1 MAEVARA
8 YWATAPFAGEL
19 REEVLPAT
27 DEGRVL
33 VRALFGGV
41 SRGTEAVVA
50 RGGVPVSQR
59 AAMRAP
65 FQAGEFPFP
74 VKYGYCSVGEVAE
87 GPPGLVGRTVFCLHP
102 HQDRYV
108 VPAAAVAPLPDDLPP
123 PRAILAANM
132 ETALN
137 VVWDAAALPGER
149 IHVIGAGV
157 VGCLAAFLLG
167 RLPGAEVTLCD
178 IDPARAAVA
187 DALGVVFALPEEL
200 GADADLVIHA
210 SGSPEGL
217 RAALRIAGD
226 EARIVEASWYG
237 DREVTLPL
245 GEAFHSRRV
254 RIVGS
259 QVAAVA
265 PVMRPRWDHRRR
277 MAKALE
283 LLRTPVL
290 DVLIDGEWSFTD
302 LPQKLPELARSPAG
316 ALCRRIVYA
325 APQ

>member
-8 YWATAPFAGEL
+8 YWATAPFEGEL
-19 REEVLPAT
+19 RDETLPAPG
-27 DEGRVL
+27 DGQVL
-33 VRALFGGV
+33 VRALYGGV

-50 RGGVPVSQR
+50 RGGVPASQHG
-59 AAMRAP
+59 AMRAP

-108 VPAAAVAPLPDDLPP
+108 VPATAVAPLPDDLPP
-123 PRAILAANM
+123 ARAILAANM

-137 VVWDAAALPGER
+137 VMWDAAALPGER

-157 VGCLAAFLLG
+157 VGCLAAFLCG

-178 IDPARAAVA
+178 IDPARATIAEGLGVA
-187 DALGVVFALPEEL
+187 FAPPEALG
-200 GADADLVIHA
+200 GDADLVIHA

-217 RAALRIAGD
+217 RAALRVAGE

-237 DREVTLPL
+237 DREVTLQL
-245 GEAFHSRRV
+245 GEAFHSRRL

-259 QVAAVA
+259 QVGAVA
-265 PVMRPRWDHRRR
+265 TAMRPRWNHRRR

-290 DVLIDGEWSFTD
+290 DVLIDGEWAFTD

-325 APQ
+325 APS